1 MAKEEAAPAA
11 EAAPKKKKTLLIII
25 IAVVALLLVGGG
37 AAVYLL
43 TSKPDAEKHAKAD
56 GEEAGHG
63 DEGEGGDAEEDG
75 EEHPPIYEK
84 LETFT
89 VNLVDGETYLQV
101 EISLKVA
108 DAKVQEKLK
117 AHMPE
122 VRDAMLRLLS
132 SKSPEELA
140 EADGKDKLAKE
151 IQKQMNEVIGVKKAK
166 KGVQGVLFTAFILQ

>member
-1 MAKEEAAPAA
+1 MAKEEPAPAA
-11 EAAPKKKKTLLIII
+11 GEAPAKKKKTLLIII
-25 IAVVALLLVGGG
+25 IAVLAVVLVGGG

-56 GEEAGHG
+56 GEDAAHE
-63 DEGEGGDAEEDG
+63 DEGAEEEG

-89 VNLVDGETYLQV
+89 VNLTDGETYLQV

-117 AHMPE
+117 ARMPE

-140 EADGKDKLAKE
+140 EADGKEMLAKE
-151 IQKQMNEVIGVKKAK
+151 IQKQMNQVIGVKKAK
-166 KGVQGVLFTAFILQ
+166 KGIQGVLFTAFIIQ

>member
-43 TSKPDAEKHAKAD
+43 TSKPAAEKHAKVD

-63 DEGEGGDAEEDG
+63 DEGDAEEEEG

-89 VNLVDGETYLQV
+89 VNLADGETYLQV

-132 SKSPEELA
+132 SKSPEELS
-140 EADGKDKLAKE
+140 EADGKAKLAKE
-151 IQKQMNEVIGVKKAK
+151 IQKQMNELIGAKKAK

>member
-1 MAKEEAAPAA
+1 MAKEEAAPAGDVA
-11 EAAPKKKKTLLIII
+11 PPKKKKTLLIII

-43 TSKPDAEKHAKAD
+43 TAKPDAEKHAKAD
-56 GEEAGHG
+56 GEEAGHEDADA
-63 DEGEGGDAEEDG
+63 DEEEG
-75 EEHPPIYEK
+75 EEHPPVYEK

-89 VNLVDGETYLQV
+89 VNLADGETYLQV
-101 EISLKVA
+101 DISLKVA
-108 DAKVQEKLK
+108 DAKVQEKIK

-132 SKSPEELA
+132 GKSPEELS
-140 EADGKDKLAKE
+140 EVDGKDKLAKE
-151 IQKQMNEVIGVKKAK
+151 IQKQMNQVIGAKKAK